1 MTNDKLFQSLSN
13 FNPDQ
18 NVKKITITQGNIET
32 AVKCSKSI
40 PEFRDPPGIER
51 YKERLVSVP
60 HLILIAKV
68 GEEIAGFKVGYQRED
83 YFYSWMGG
91 ILPTYRQMGIAKMLA
106 DAQEDWAKQQG
117 YDSITFKT
125 RNQHKGMLI
134 FALKNGF
141 DIIGFKEKEDIATN
155 RILLRKVL

>member
-1 MTNDKLFQSLSN
+1 M
-13 FNPDQ
+13 
-18 NVKKITITQGNIET
+18 KITINQSNIET
-32 AVKCSKSI
+32 VVACSKKI
-40 PEFRDPPGIER
+40 PEFRDPPRKEQ
-51 YKERLVSVP
+51 YEERLAGVP

-68 GEEIAGFKVGYQRED
+68 GEEIAGFKVGYQREA
-83 YFYSWMGG
+83 YFYSWMGAV
-91 ILPTYRQMGIAKMLA
+91 LPAYRKCGIAKKLA
-106 DAQEDWAKQQG
+106 EAQEEWARQQG

-141 DIIGFKEKEDIATN
+141 DIIGFKEKENTATN